1 MEILSAKE
9 IAEYLK
15 INEKKIY
22 QLVKDGEIPSTRIG
36 GKIVFSREI
45 IDRWIR
51 EKTEQDRN
59 ILVAGSDD
67 PLLKRVI
74 DIFNKTSPH
83 VAFYAPIGSV
93 TGLQLLKKGGAS
105 VCSVHI
111 LDVDGTHSLSYLDRY
126 LNKQDFVVVR
136 LFAREQGIYLPP
148 GNPQGIKSFRDLFV
162 KKLRFATRNPGSG
175 TRLLIDFLMA
185 REGLA
190 PASIPLAAQEAR
202 SHLEAG
208 IHVLSGQADAGFG
221 IRYVSEMLKLS
232 FIGLM
237 HEPFDLVIPAH
248 AWDSK
253 AIETFLR
260 CFDTS
265 TLLPYMN
272 DLKGYDVSAMGH
284 IVWQPTTLSEG

>member
-1 MEILSAKE
+1 MEILSARDV
-9 IAEYLK
+9 AEYLK

-22 QLVKDGEIPSTRIG
+22 QLVKDGDIPSTRIG

-74 DIFNKTSPH
+74 DIFNKTSAH

-105 VCSVHI
+105 VCSVHL
-111 LDVDGTHSLSYLDRY
+111 LDVDGKHTLSYLDRY
-126 LNKQDFVVVR
+126 LNKQEFVVIR
-136 LFAREQGIYLPP
+136 LFSREQGIYLPP
-148 GNPQGIKSFRDLFV
+148 GNPHGIKSIRDLAA
-162 KKLRFATRNPGSG
+162 KKCRVATRNPGSG
-175 TRLLIDFLMA
+175 TRLLIDFLAA
-185 REGLA
+185 RDGLPPGTFA
-190 PASIPLAAQEAR
+190 PTALEAQ
-202 SHLEAG
+202 SHMEAG
-208 IHVLSGQADAGFG
+208 IQVLTGQADAGFG
-221 IRYVSEMLKLS
+221 IRYIAEMLKLS
-232 FIGLM
+232 FISLIQ
-237 HEPFDLVIPAH
+237 EPFDLVVPAH
-248 AWDSK
+248 SWDSK
-253 AIETFLR
+253 GIEAFLR

-272 DLKGYDVSAMGH
+272 DLKGYDVSAMGRV
-284 IVWQPTTLSEG
+284 VWQPSTPGE